1 MCANKL
7 VRANC
12 FLFLFGLSIGG
23 ASIGRAEECESSAEL
38 PLVGAA
44 RSDIAW
50 ELARDLEGHTV
61 VAMFESEP
69 DHADVGVVDQR
80 AWAMRNAKCYFYSS
94 KRETLLE
101 AMYRER
107 LMAQGVRVIDLQ
119 PQPASKRGDDRP
131 ELRKEQLTV
140 MLIGLSPQAVGE

>member
-7 VRANC
+7 VRAIC
-12 FLFLFGLSIGG
+12 FSLLFGIG
-23 ASIGRAEECESSAEL
+23 IGSAEEPQSSTEL
-38 PLVGAA
+38 PLVGAS

-61 VAMFESEP
+61 VAMFEREP

-80 AWAMRNAKCYFYSS
+80 AWAMRNARCYFYSS

-107 LMAQGVRVIDLQ
+107 LMAQGVRTIDLRAQ
-119 PQPASKRGDDRP
+119 PVGKRGNDRP
-131 ELRKEQLTV
+131 ELRKGQLTV
-140 MLIGLSPQAVGE
+140 MLSNLSSQAIVE